1 MDEKDIRQWNMFMHL
16 AQFAGYVVPL
26 GGIVVPVVMWQ
37 MKKDES
43 PEIDAHGRMVVNAIL
58 SYICYMIASAILI
71 LVLVGI
77 ILLPI
82 VAICAIVF
90 PIVGAIKANDGE
102 LWEYPFVIKFL

>member
-1 MDEKDIRQWNMFMHL
+1 MDERDIRQWNMFMHL

-26 GGIVVPVVMWQ
+26 GGIIAPIVMWQ

-43 PEIDAHGRMVVNAIL
+43 PEIDAHGRMVANAIL
-58 SYICYMIASAILI
+58 SYFCYVVSAIVLI
-71 LVLVGI
+71 IVAIGI

-82 VAICAIVF
+82 IAVCAIAF
-90 PIVGAIKANDGE
+90 PIIGAIKANDGE